1 MYKKL
6 IGYLL
11 NLIFLAGWGGFY
23 LFHLRLLSCA
33 FDVTYCGKFDPSV
46 QQSAYHLIFIVLFS
60 FFLYKIIRCTGKL
73 SKFKQIQERFLGSV
87 FLGLV
92 WLYCHVLYFEY
103 VMYTQIVSGKWN

>member
-1 MYKKL
+1 MQKF

-46 QQSAYHLIFIVLFS
+46 QQNAYHLIFIVLFS

-73 SKFKQIQERFLGSV
+73 SKFKQIQERFLGECFLGACLVVLSCSV
-87 FLGLV
+87 F
-92 WLYCHVLYFEY
+92 
-103 VMYTQIVSGKWN
+103 